1 MSDLLGD
8 VYVSGE
14 FGPAQNETVML
25 KRFYKSL
32 FFARRW
38 YWLFVCVIFLFVASF
53 GIPFLFNVAQLFLLF
68 LGLATALDYGVLFTR
83 RNPVSVRREMAEK
96 FSNGDRNPIKLVV
109 KNQYPFPVSLRII
122 DELPDQF
129 QERNFS
135 LHARLQPGESRE
147 MGYDLRPKERGEY
160 LFHSINVFIR
170 SPFGLLIR
178 RKILDGDKTVRVLPS
193 YHSLRQYE
201 LLALSNNLAESGNK
215 RIRKLGHSL
224 EFEQIKEYVTGDD
237 IRSLNW
243 KATARKGGQLMV
255 NNFTDE
261 KSQQVYCLID
271 KGRVMKMPFDG
282 MSLLDYAINAT
293 LILSRVA
300 LIKQDKAGLLTF
312 ADQIGTF
319 LPAGRK
325 AMQMSHILEIL
336 YNQQTKFLET
346 DFEKLYAMVRT
357 RITQR
362 SLIVL
367 FTNFE
372 SLSGL
377 QRQMPYIRGIA
388 KSHLLLVV
396 FFENTGLQQIRQGG
410 AEDIEGV
417 YIKTIADKFMYEK
430 RLIVKELNQHGVAT
444 ILTAPENLT
453 VQTVNKYLE
462 IKARLAI

>member
-1 MSDLLGD
+1 MI
-8 VYVSGE
+8 
-14 FGPAQNETVML
+14 
-25 KRFYKSL
+25 KRFYISL
-32 FFARRW
+32 YFSRRF
-38 YWLFVCVIFLFVASF
+38 YWIFVGIILLFVISY
-53 GIPFLFNVAQLFLLF
+53 GIPFLFTVAQLLLLF
-68 LGLATALDYGVLFTR
+68 FAVVTFLDYIVLFLR
-83 RNPVSVRREMAEK
+83 KNPVSVRREMADRM
-96 FSNGDRNPIKLVV
+96 SNGDLNPVRLHLA
-109 KNQYPFPVSLRII
+109 NEYPFPVRLRII

-129 QERNFS
+129 QRRDFS
-135 LHARLQPGESRE
+135 LYADLKPGESRQLD
-147 MGYDLRPKERGEY
+147 YPLQPKERGEY
-160 LFHSINVFIR
+160 VFHNINVFIK
-170 SPFGLLIR
+170 SPFRLLTR
-178 RKILDGDKTVRVLPS
+178 RSIIDAKTTVRVLPS
-193 YHSLRQYE
+193 YLALRQYT
-201 LLALSNNLAESGNK
+201 LQAASDHLAESGSK

-255 NNFTDE
+255 NTFTDE

-282 MSLLDYAINAT
+282 MSLLDYAINAA
-293 LILSRVA
+293 LVLSHVA
-300 LIKQDKAGLLTF
+300 LIRQDKAGLLTF
-312 ADQIGTF
+312 GDNIGNF
-319 LPAGRK
+319 LPASRQS
-325 AMQMSHILEIL
+325 MQMTSILETL
-336 YNQQTKFLET
+336 YNQQTRWQET
-346 DFEKLYAMVRT
+346 DFEKLYATVRT

-377 QRQMPYIRGIA
+377 ERQMPYIRAIA
-388 KSHLLLVV
+388 RRHLLLVV
-396 FFENTGLQQIRQGG
+396 FFENTGLRQLREQE

-417 YIKTIADKFMYEK
+417 YVKTIADKFAYEK
-430 RLIVKELNQHGVAT
+430 RLIVKELNQVGIAT